1 MDLKDYLIQIT
12 DRIIKTKDNVLTE
25 EATKMSFIVPI
36 ISALGYDVYN
46 PLEVVPEFTCDAGIK
61 KGEKID
67 YAIHLDGK
75 PIILVECKHYKENL
89 EQHDSQ
95 LLRYFNVS
103 KARFAILT
111 NGIEYKFFTDLD
123 NKNVMDSKP
132 FLVINMLDL
141 PDKDIEQLKKF
152 HKSHYDES
160 NILSSANELKYTT
173 SVKQIL
179 TSEFASPSVDF
190 VKLVARKAY
199 DGQITQRIV
208 DQFTPFIK
216 NSISSIISD
225 TINERLNRASKDE
238 PVQEPKKDAELP
250 EGVVCQSEDGS
261 ITTTKDELDAY
272 MIIKNIC
279 RQFVP
284 DVSRIR
290 LKDYK
295 SYAVVAIDSDYRWF
309 VRLYMGAGRGK
320 FYISFLNVADGKGE
334 KDKTQFQSLDEI
346 YNYSDKIVE
355 SLKAVVK

>member
-1 MDLKDYLIQIT
+1 MDLKDYLIQIA
-12 DRIIKTKDNVLTE
+12 DRITKTKDNVLTE
-25 EATKMSFIVPI
+25 EATKMSFIVPV

-67 YAIHLDGK
+67 YAIHLEGK
-75 PIILVECKHYKENL
+75 PIILVECKHYKERL

-95 LLRYFNVS
+95 LMRYFNVS

-123 NKNVMDSKP
+123 DKNVMDSKP

-152 HKSHYDES
+152 HKSHYDEN

-173 SVKQIL
+173 NVKQML

-190 VKLVARKAY
+190 VKLIARKAY

-225 TINERLNRASKDE
+225 TITERLSRASKDE
-238 PVQEPKKDAELP
+238 PAIEQPMITKLP
-250 EGVVCQSEDGS
+250 DGVISISEDG
-261 ITTTKDELDAY
+261 ITTTQDELDAY
-272 MIIKNIC
+272 MIIKNIA
-279 RQFVP
+279 RQSIS
-284 DVSRIR
+284 DVSRI
-290 LKDYK
+290 LFKDYK
-295 SYAVVAIDSDYRWF
+295 SYATISLDKEYNWF
-309 VRLYMGAGRGK
+309 VRLYMGIGK
-320 FYISFLNVADGKGE
+320 GNSYISFFDIEKGKGE
-334 KDKTQFQSLDEI
+334 RDKTQIKSLDEI

-355 SLKAVVK
+355 SLTAVIK